1 MNNSMFISKLK
12 DILIIFGCA
21 GSLDVAWGLLF
32 VVVCGFPIMVASLVV
47 KHGL

>member
-12 DILIIFGCA
+12 DSLIIFGCA